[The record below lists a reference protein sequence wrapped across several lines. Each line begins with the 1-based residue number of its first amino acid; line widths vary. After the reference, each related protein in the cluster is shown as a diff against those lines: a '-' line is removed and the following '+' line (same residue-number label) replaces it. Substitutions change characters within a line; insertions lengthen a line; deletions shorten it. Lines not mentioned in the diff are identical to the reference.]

1 MTDTQYLVL
10 LGTIWITP
18 HLNKWYA
25 QLVGTIFIGVAAC
38 KGLGWI

>member
-1 MTDTQYLVL
+1 MTETQYLVL

-25 QLVGTIFIGVAAC
+25 QIMGIIFIGVAVC
-38 KGLGWI
+38 KRLGWT

>member
-1 MTDTQYLVL
+1 MTETQFLVL

-18 HLNKWYA
+18 HLNKLYA
-25 QLVGTIFIGVAAC
+25 QIMGIIFLGFAAC